1 LTLTDLIHIL
11 KVRKVI
17 IKYMADHHFAKILGT
32 GTLNDKGQLVIPAEA
47 RASLSLKSGDKLVI
61 MRSPDRPALVLIKAE
76 EVESMIKSLSQ
87 ALTEENED

>member
-1 LTLTDLIHIL
+1 
-11 KVRKVI
+11 
-17 IKYMADHHFAKILGT
+17 MADHHFAKILGT